1 MSQISEDH
9 AQWHQMYGAFATCN
23 LDCGADEPWVNE
35 CRACGQLFE
44 EYPSE
49 PGKVYGDCVDPAACE
64 VIIEAQDAVYAAKQE
79 AEMAAYIAACVGM
92 DPWAVDPASM
102 PPILF

>member
-1 MSQISEDH
+1 MSQISQDH

-35 CRACGQLFE
+35 CQACGQLFV

-64 VIIEAQDAVYAAKQE
+64 VITEAQTAVYFAKKE
-79 AEMAAYIAACVGM
+79 AEKAAYIAAYDPM
-92 DPWAVDPASM
+92 NPWAAYPAYM
-102 PPILF
+102 PPIPF